1 MSLPDPRQRSLLV
14 VDDSF
19 LMRRILCSIVERD
32 PRLQVVG
39 EAVDGADALEKV
51 AALSPDVI
59 LLDVEMPTMDG
70 IGFLRQARTRVTA
83 PVIVISSVVKP
94 GSSQAMEAI
103 DLGAADILL
112 KPSGVLSVDLD
123 SVRGEELL
131 EAIAAVLGLPT
142 LHDAGLA
149 MPVAGGGDA

>member
-1 MSLPDPRQRSLLV
+1 MSSSDVQKRSLLV

-32 PRLQVVG
+32 PRLQVIG

-70 IGFLRQARTRVTA
+70 IGFLRQARTRVAA
-83 PVIVISSVVKP
+83 PVIVISSVVRP

-112 KPSGVLSVDLD
+112 KPSGVLSVDLQ

-131 EAIAAVLGLPT
+131 DAIAAVLGLPT
-142 LHDAGLA
+142 LHDAGL
-149 MPVAGGGDA
+149 VAPAVGGASA

>member
-1 MSLPDPRQRSLLV
+1 MSLPDPQQRSLLV

-131 EAIAAVLGLPT
+131 DAIATVLGLPT
-142 LHDAGLA
+142 LHDAGLSR
-149 MPVAGGGDA
+149 PVAGGAGA

>member
-1 MSLPDPRQRSLLV
+1 MSPSGVQKRSLLV

-32 PRLQVVG
+32 PRLQVIG

-70 IGFLRQARTRVTA
+70 IGFLRQARTRVAA
-83 PVIVISSVVKP
+83 PVIVISSVVRP

-112 KPSGVLSVDLD
+112 KPSGVLSVDLE

-131 EAIAAVLGLPT
+131 DAIAIVLGLPT
-142 LHDAGLA
+142 LHDAGLVA
-149 MPVAGGGDA
+149 SAAGGVNA